1 MSFSTFGR
9 HVVGDFHGVSEEVL
23 NDYDLLREILHEAAS
38 ACGATVVGENFAK
51 FEPQGVTGVLVL
63 AESHLSIHTY
73 PEHGFCAIDCYTCG
87 TEVDPQKAYRY
98 LVKRLKPLKAF
109 QRGLERGKG
118 EIDDLS
124 LTSNELKVVNS

>member
-9 HVVGDFHGVSEEVL
+9 HVIADFYGVSEEML
-23 NDYDLLREILHEAAS
+23 NNYDFLRSALHEAARIS
-38 ACGATVVGENFAK
+38 GATVVGEQFNR

-87 TEVDPQKAYRY
+87 TEVDPEKAYRH
-98 LVKRLKPLKAF
+98 LLTLLKPKKAF
-109 QRGLERGKG
+109 ERGLMRGTG
-118 EIDDLS
+118 EITDLRK
-124 LTSNELKVVNS
+124 ELKVVNS